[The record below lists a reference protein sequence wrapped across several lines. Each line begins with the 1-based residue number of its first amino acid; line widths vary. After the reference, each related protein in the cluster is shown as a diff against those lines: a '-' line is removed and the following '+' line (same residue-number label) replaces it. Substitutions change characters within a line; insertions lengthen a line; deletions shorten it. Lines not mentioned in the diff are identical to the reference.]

1 MPPRA
6 GARSQRASEPSQSQP
21 ARTQKGAQRGGRSQR
36 QPVEEEEEE
45 DDEDDDDAPTGSM
58 NVDGDEEVTRRA
70 HDLVRIAL
78 FMEHRR
84 LPLRRDDITK
94 KVLAPHTRLF
104 TRVFAAAQGILRD
117 TFALELVELPSRA
130 GLDQENANEP
140 TQGAAEDHLTQARKA
155 TGMKKKSAAT
165 GSKSYILRSTLHPTL
180 IDLAAQTDENILEE
194 EAADFPS
201 DDESDDN
208 GDDDEGER
216 PPRSFGSIIS
226 WSHTEQVGP
235 IGILYVVLALIL
247 ANGRVLPDNELRAY
261 LRQLHLPANRSPVH
275 FSTASTTRSLTI
287 DNYLFQLQKQHYLER
302 RAVGETGKGAG
313 NKRVRATQATRD
325 DENSNQM
332 YEWRWGI
339 RAMAEVG
346 ERKIAEFV
354 GEFMV
359 DGDPAAR
366 NRDAREKKAEA
377 MVAGIEKA
385 AGSKL
390 TEIA

>member
-1 MPPRA
+1 
-6 GARSQRASEPSQSQP
+6 
-21 ARTQKGAQRGGRSQR
+21 
-36 QPVEEEEEE
+36 
-45 DDEDDDDAPTGSM
+45 M